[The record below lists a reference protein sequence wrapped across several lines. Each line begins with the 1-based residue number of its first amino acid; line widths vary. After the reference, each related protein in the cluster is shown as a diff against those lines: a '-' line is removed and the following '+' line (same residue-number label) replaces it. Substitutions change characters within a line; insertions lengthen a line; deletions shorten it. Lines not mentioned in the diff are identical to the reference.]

1 MKDSYLTIKNKSSA
15 ELKLNKS
22 KFIAQA
28 FPFIL
33 QSEIPELINA
43 VKKEYYDASHHPF
56 AYRAGID
63 ENNFRFSDDG
73 EPQGSSGKPILEAI
87 DKFQLTDTLVIVSR
101 YFGGV
106 KLGVGGL
113 RRAMSEAAELCLI
126 NASVI
131 EKLITDRI
139 TIEFDYRFMNLI
151 MNLIESEKIKIAQ
164 NLSDEKCRITLDVRL
179 SVIEDIK
186 IKFSE
191 ITNGTVSFL

>member
-87 DKFQLTDTLVIVSR
+87 DKFHLTDTMVIVSR

>member
-1 MKDSYLTIKNKSSA
+1 MVSPRLGARRGAARPQDDWQGIGRSCALLGAGQLSLRRDPPGGVLLHRLLGA
-15 ELKLNKS
+15 GGRE
-22 KFIAQA
+22 FRQ
-28 FPFIL
+28 
-33 QSEIPELINA
+33 Q
-43 VKKEYYDASHHPF
+43 DA
-56 AYRAGID
+56 ADI
-63 ENNFRFSDDG
+63 DDG

-87 DKFQLTDTLVIVSR
+87 DKFHLTDTMVIVSR

-179 SVIEDIK
+179 SVIEVIK